1 MIQFQEN
8 IQAEGWK
15 DEKTDSGQSLLYRI
29 FQANARG
36 PKLDSINILIGQ
48 VITKVKTKIAKKH
61 CMV

>member
-15 DEKTDSGQSLLYRI
+15 NKKTDSGQSLLYRTC
-29 FQANARG
+29 QANARG
-36 PKLDSINILIGQ
+36 PKLDSINIPIGQ
-48 VITKVKTKIAKKH
+48 VIAKVKTKIAKKH